1 MKVHSLFWVRLFEHD
16 TNAFALPPQLAFLV
30 CAHCLHTICNFC
42 IYQIYSAPTD
52 DAFAEL
58 PDGIVNQLLQPEN
71 VEILKNV
78 LLLHVIDGE
87 IDSSMVSSGFVTTLS
102 GIDIEAVV
110 SDSGISFNDS
120 SVIQA
125 DVVADN
131 GIIHVIDG
139 VLLPPVS

>member
-1 MKVHSLFWVRLFEHD
+1 MRSLSTCIAYILFD
-16 TNAFALPPQLAFLV
+16 NL
-30 CAHCLHTICNFC
+30 CS
-42 IYQIYSAPTD
+42 YQIYSAPTD
-52 DAFAEL
+52 DAFAAL

-78 LLLHVIDGE
+78 LLLHVIEGE

-110 SDSGISFNDS
+110 SDTGISFNDS

-125 DVVADN
+125 DLVASN
-131 GIIHVIDG
+131 GIVHVVDA
-139 VLLPPVS
+139 VLLPPVP